1 MSFMCTHLGVSR
13 AGYCAWRN
21 RGPSKR
27 DRDDWALTSLIVA
40 FHEASRGNA
49 GVRRIHADL
58 VASGHTIG
66 VDRVRRLMHTAGVQG
81 RHPKAWRTT
90 TIPADDVTATKD
102 LIGRSFTAQAPGQR
116 WCGDVTYIKT
126 MDGLGLQSHGHRLV
140 LPQTHRVGHR

>member
-1 MSFMCTHLGVSR
+1 
-13 AGYCAWRN
+13 
-21 RGPSKR
+21 
-27 DRDDWALTSLIVA
+27 LTSLIVA

-58 VASGHTIG
+58 VASGHAIG

-90 TIPADDVTATKD
+90 TIPADDVAATKD